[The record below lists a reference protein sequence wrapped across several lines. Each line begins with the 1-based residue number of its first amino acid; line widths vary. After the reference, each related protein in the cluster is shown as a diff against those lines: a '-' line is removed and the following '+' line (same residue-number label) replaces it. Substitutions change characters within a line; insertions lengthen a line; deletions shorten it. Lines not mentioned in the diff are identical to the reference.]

1 MCNILIITLKGADFM
16 NKINLT
22 VSVDNDD
29 KESFNA
35 LVSELGLNIS
45 AAINMFIKQ
54 SIRNQALPLDLSLSK
69 KEKGNTKSLEKI
81 SNEIMDK
88 YDIAFKELTK

>member
-1 MCNILIITLKGADFM
+1 M

-54 SIRNQALPLDLSLSK
+54 SIRNQALPLDLSLRK
-69 KEKGNTKSLEKI
+69 KEI
-81 SNEIMDK
+81 QRV
-88 YDIAFKELTK
+88 

>member
-1 MCNILIITLKGADFM
+1 M

-54 SIRNQALPLDLSLSK
+54 SIRNQALPLDLSLNK

-81 SNEIMDK
+81 SDEIMDK
-88 YDIAFKELTK
+88 YDIAFKELAK

>member
-1 MCNILIITLKGADFM
+1 M

-81 SNEIMDK
+81 SYEIMDK
-88 YDIAFKELTK
+88 YDIAFKELAK

>member
-1 MCNILIITLKGADFM
+1 M

-81 SNEIMDK
+81 SDEIMDK
-88 YDIAFKELTK
+88 YDIAFKELAKWNI

>member
-1 MCNILIITLKGADFM
+1 M

-54 SIRNQALPLDLSLSK
+54 SIRNQALPLDLSLNK
-69 KEKGNTKSLEKI
+69 KEKRNTKSLEKI
-81 SNEIMDK
+81 SDEIMDK
-88 YDIAFKELTK
+88 YDIAFKELAKWNM

>member
-1 MCNILIITLKGADFM
+1 M

-45 AAINMFIKQ
+45 VAINMFIKQ
-54 SIRNQALPLDLSLSK
+54 SIRNQALPLDLSLNK

-81 SNEIMDK
+81 SDEIMDK
-88 YDIAFKELTK
+88 YDIAFKELAK

>member
-1 MCNILIITLKGADFM
+1 M

-81 SNEIMDK
+81 SDEIMDK
-88 YDIAFKELTK
+88 YDIAFKELAKWNM

>member
-1 MCNILIITLKGADFM
+1 M

-69 KEKGNTKSLEKI
+69 KEKRNTKSLEKI
-81 SNEIMDK
+81 SDEIMDK
-88 YDIAFKELTK
+88 YDIAFKELAKWNI

>member
-1 MCNILIITLKGADFM
+1 M

-45 AAINMFIKQ
+45 VAINMFIKQ
-54 SIRNQALPLDLSLSK
+54 SIRNQALPLDLSLNK

-81 SNEIMDK
+81 SDEIMDK
-88 YDIAFKELTK
+88 YDIAFKELAKWNI

>member
-1 MCNILIITLKGADFM
+1 M

-22 VSVDNDD
+22 VSVDTDD

-81 SNEIMDK
+81 SDEIMDK
-88 YDIAFKELTK
+88 YDIAFKELAKWNI

>member
-1 MCNILIITLKGADFM
+1 M

-45 AAINMFIKQ
+45 SAINMFIKQ

-69 KEKGNTKSLEKI
+69 KEKRNTKSLEKI
-81 SNEIMDK
+81 SDEIMDK
-88 YDIAFKELTK
+88 YDIAFKELAK

>member
-1 MCNILIITLKGADFM
+1 M

-54 SIRNQALPLDLSLSK
+54 SIRNQALPLDLSLNK

-81 SNEIMDK
+81 SDEIMDK
-88 YDIAFKELTK
+88 YDIAFKELAKWNM

>member
-1 MCNILIITLKGADFM
+1 M

>member
-1 MCNILIITLKGADFM
+1 MS
-16 NKINLT
+16 KINLT
-22 VSVDNDD
+22 VSVDNND
-29 KESFNA
+29 KEDFNA

-81 SNEIMDK
+81 SDEIMDK
-88 YDIAFKELTK
+88 YDIAFKELAK

>member
-1 MCNILIITLKGADFM
+1 M

-22 VSVDNDD
+22 VSVDSDD

-81 SNEIMDK
+81 SDEIMDK
-88 YDIAFKELTK
+88 YDIAFKELAKWNM

>member
-1 MCNILIITLKGADFM
+1 M

-54 SIRNQALPLDLSLSK
+54 SIRNQALPLDLSLNK

-88 YDIAFKELTK
+88 YDIAFKELAK

>member
-1 MCNILIITLKGADFM
+1 MG
-16 NKINLT
+16 KINLT
-22 VSVDNDD
+22 VSVDNND
-29 KESFNA
+29 KEDFNA

-88 YDIAFKELTK
+88 YDIAFKELAK

>member
-1 MCNILIITLKGADFM
+1 MS
-16 NKINLT
+16 KINLT
-22 VSVDNDD
+22 VSVDNND

-54 SIRNQALPLDLSLSK
+54 SIRNQALPLDLSLDK
-69 KEKGNTKSLEKI
+69 QENTKILEKT
-81 SNEIMDK
+81 SDEIMDK
-88 YDIAFKELTK
+88 YEIAFRELEK

>member
-1 MCNILIITLKGADFM
+1 M

-81 SNEIMDK
+81 SDEIMDK
-88 YDIAFKELTK
+88 YDIAFKDLAKWNI

>member
-1 MCNILIITLKGADFM
+1 M

-45 AAINMFIKQ
+45 SAINMFIKQ

-69 KEKGNTKSLEKI
+69 KEKRNTKSLEKI
-81 SNEIMDK
+81 SDEIMDK
-88 YDIAFKELTK
+88 YDIAFKELAKWNM

>member
-1 MCNILIITLKGADFM
+1 M

-81 SNEIMDK
+81 SDEIMDK
-88 YDIAFKELTK
+88 YDIAFKELAK

>member
-1 MCNILIITLKGADFM
+1 M

-81 SNEIMDK
+81 SDEIMDK

>member
-1 MCNILIITLKGADFM
+1 MG
-16 NKINLT
+16 KINLT
-22 VSVDNDD
+22 VSVDNND

-54 SIRNQALPLDLSLSK
+54 SIRNQALPLDLSLDK
-69 KEKGNTKSLEKI
+69 QENTKSLEKT
-81 SNEIMDK
+81 SDEIMDK
-88 YDIAFKELTK
+88 YKIAFRELAKWSM

>member
-1 MCNILIITLKGADFM
+1 MG
-16 NKINLT
+16 KINLT
-22 VSVDNDD
+22 VSVDNND

-54 SIRNQALPLDLSLSK
+54 SIRNQALPLDLSLDK
-69 KEKGNTKSLEKI
+69 QENTKSLEKT
-81 SNEIMDK
+81 SDEIMDK
-88 YDIAFKELTK
+88 YKIAFRELTK

>member
-1 MCNILIITLKGADFM
+1 M

-88 YDIAFKELTK
+88 YDIAFKELAK

>member
-1 MCNILIITLKGADFM
+1 MG
-16 NKINLT
+16 KINLT
-22 VSVDNDD
+22 VSVDNND

-54 SIRNQALPLDLSLSK
+54 SIRNQALPLDLSLDK
-69 KEKGNTKSLEKI
+69 QENTKSLEKT
-81 SNEIMDK
+81 SDEIMDK
-88 YDIAFKELTK
+88 YKIAFRELAK

>member
-1 MCNILIITLKGADFM
+1 M

-22 VSVDNDD
+22 VSVDTDD

-81 SNEIMDK
+81 SDEIMDK
-88 YDIAFKELTK
+88 YDIAFKELAK

>member
-1 MCNILIITLKGADFM
+1 M

-81 SNEIMDK
+81 SDEIMDK
-88 YDIAFKELTK
+88 YDIAFKDLAK

>member
-1 MCNILIITLKGADFM
+1 M

-69 KEKGNTKSLEKI
+69 NEKGNTKSLEKI
-81 SNEIMDK
+81 SYEIMDK
-88 YDIAFKELTK
+88 YDIAFKELAK

>member
-1 MCNILIITLKGADFM
+1 M

-45 AAINMFIKQ
+45 SAINMFIKQ

-69 KEKGNTKSLEKI
+69 KDKGNTKSLEKI

-88 YDIAFKELTK
+88 YDIAFKELAK